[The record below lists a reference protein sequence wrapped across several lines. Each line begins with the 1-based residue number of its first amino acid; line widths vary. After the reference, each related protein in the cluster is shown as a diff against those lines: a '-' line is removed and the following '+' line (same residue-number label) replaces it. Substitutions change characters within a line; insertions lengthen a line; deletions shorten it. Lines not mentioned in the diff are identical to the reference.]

1 MKKIILASKSFDRKE
16 ILERAGISF
25 DILTININEKEYKKK
40 ILDPILLVKE
50 LAKAKAITAKEL
62 LLESNKDG
70 IVISADTIVEFQGQI
85 IGKAKNEEDAFKMIK
100 TLRNQTHNLITGL
113 AITEIGNEKVIVDYN
128 TSKVCFSDLSD
139 EEIHSYIKSGEWKGR
154 AGSYSIRD
162 KASLFIKYI
171 HGSSSNVIGL
181 PMHKVFEILK
191 NDFNL
196 NLLGLSS
203 S

>member
-1 MKKIILASKSFDRKE
+1 MKKIILASKSLDRKE

-25 DILTININEKEYKKK
+25 EILIIDVNEKEYIKK
-40 ILDPILLVKE
+40 ISDPILLVKE
-50 LAKAKAITAKEL
+50 LAKAKALEAKKL
-62 LLESNKDG
+62 LLDFEKDL
-70 IVISADTIVEFQGQI
+70 IIISADTIIEFQGQI
-85 IGKAKNEEDAFKMIK
+85 IGKANNEEDAFKMIK
-100 TLRNQTHNLITGL
+100 SLKNQTHNLITGL
-113 AITEIGNEKVIVDYN
+113 AITEICSEKIIVDYE

-139 EEIHSYIKSGEWKGR
+139 EEIHSYIKTGEWKGR

-171 HGSSSNVIGL
+171 NGSSSNVIGL

-196 NLLGLSS
+196 NLLK
-203 S
+203 